1 MNGLT
6 AKLSLELLNLN
17 SGDKLAVTG
26 SAGAYGGYMIQIA
39 KTLGLYVIADTSEK
53 DQNLIKSLGAD
64 LSLPRGEEFIKHILE
79 RFPEGID
86 GLADGALLNEK
97 AVAAVKNGGSFT
109 AVRGYQGTGERNI
122 NFTQTW
128 VRTQDCMYEKLDDLR
143 KLVNANKVSLRLAD
157 TLSPSQVSEAH
168 KRFEDGGV
176 RGRLVIKFT

>member
-1 MNGLT
+1 MT
-6 AKLSLELLNLN
+6 AATAFSFNKAPSAKPSTPSGNRSNICLIN
-17 SGDKLAVTG
+17 SSPLG
-26 SAGAYGGYMIQIA
+26 SDRSAPS
-39 KTLGLYVIADTSEK
+39 D
-53 DQNLIKSLGAD
+53 LIKSLGAD

-79 RFPEGID
+79 RFPEGVD

-109 AVRGYQGTGERNI
+109 AVRGYQGTAERDI

-157 TLSPSQVSEAH
+157 RFSPSQVSEAH
-168 KRFEDGGV
+168 KRFESRGV
-176 RGRLVIKFT
+176 IGRLVIKFN